1 MFEGRDDIR
10 QMEHVPGRSINLA
23 MSVRALAALKE
34 LGLDEHIK
42 VILIKIDN
50 TFIMAI
56 TKLIMIMKSIWIL
69 ALIIKTITMLII

>member
-50 TFIMAI
+50 TFIMVI
-56 TKLIMIMKSIWIL
+56 TKLIKIIKSIL
-69 ALIIKTITMLII
+69 MKRLVLTLIIKLL

>member
-42 VILIKIDN
+42 VILIKVDN
-50 TFIMAI
+50 LLWWYEAD
-56 TKLIMIMKSIWIL
+56 
-69 ALIIKTITMLII
+69 

>member
-1 MFEGRDDIR
+1 
-10 QMEHVPGRSINLA
+10 MEHVPGRSINLA

-50 TFIMAI
+50 TFIMVI
-56 TKLIMIMKSIWIL
+56 TKLIKIIKSIFMKRL
-69 ALIIKTITMLII
+69 VLTLKIKLL